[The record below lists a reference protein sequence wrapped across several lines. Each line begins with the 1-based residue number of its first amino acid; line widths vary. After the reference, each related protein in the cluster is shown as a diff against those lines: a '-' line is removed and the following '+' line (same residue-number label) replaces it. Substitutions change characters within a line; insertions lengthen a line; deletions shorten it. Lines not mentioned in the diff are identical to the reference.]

1 MRHAATTHKEVEM
14 PNQMNDTTAR
24 PAKDGTAA
32 TGHDGLVGVF
42 QTLAEQHDAVA
53 VLFAQLT
60 ASPESRAILWPQI
73 RRELVSHEHSEVR
86 ELFPVLRQ
94 HKDTRAFAD
103 HHDEEARQL
112 DAMIAQL
119 DTLDVQSH
127 EWTEHFARLVETV
140 THHAKDE
147 EEAKIFPVAQRA
159 IGEARAIE
167 LDAKVRMAKQKISE
181 GN

>member
-1 MRHAATTHKEVEM
+1 M
-14 PNQMNDTTAR
+14 PNQMKDTKTR
-24 PAKDGTAA
+24 TAKDGGAPIGT
-32 TGHDGLVGVF
+32 DGLVGVF
-42 QTLAEQHDAVA
+42 QTLADQHDAVA
-53 VLFAQLT
+53 KLFAQVMD
-60 ASPESRAILWPQI
+60 SPDSRAMLWPQI

-86 ELFPVLRQ
+86 ELYPVLRQ
-94 HKDTRAFAD
+94 LDETRALAD

-119 DTLDVQSH
+119 GTLDIQSDAWLH
-127 EWTEHFARLVETV
+127 QFKKLVETV

-167 LDAKVRMAKQKISE
+167 LDAKVALAKQQLGDS
-181 GN
+181 N